1 MRKNLSLVFLG
12 LVLVLFGVLWGGDSV
27 GLWDFEVFFPGWW
40 SLILII
46 MPIFGMV
53 RHGVKW
59 FDIVIMCAG
68 FLILLS
74 YIGIINW
81 YMVRLLF
88 FPALV
93 IFIGL
98 VVIFSVFKKK
108 PSPRLDREAAAKVFA
123 SFSSVKRNCDGQF
136 YDGGRVDAEF
146 GSMEFD
152 LRNAVIERD
161 IVIYSSATFGTV
173 KIWFPPN
180 VRVLAED
187 SSILGTM
194 KNRTAENNAVNV
206 PVVHV
211 RSRAFCGSIEL
222 Y

>member
-1 MRKNLSLVFLG
+1 MKQIGYVIIGCGMIAKFHIAAIQSTPNAYVA
-12 LVLVLFGVLWGGDSV
+12 GVHD
-27 GLWDFEVFFPGWW
+27 
-40 SLILII
+40 
-46 MPIFGMV
+46 
-53 RHGVKW
+53 
-59 FDIVIMCAG
+59 
-68 FLILLS
+68 
-74 YIGIINW
+74 
-81 YMVRLLF
+81 
-88 FPALV
+88 
-93 IFIGL
+93 
-98 VVIFSVFKKK
+98 
-108 PSPRLDREAAAKVFA
+108 LDYERAKVFA

>member
-1 MRKNLSLVFLG
+1 ISLVFLG
-12 LVLVLFGVLWGGDSV
+12 LVLVAFGVLWGGDAV
-27 GLWDFEVFFPGWW
+27 NLWDFDVFFPGWW

-59 FDIVIMCAG
+59 FDIVIMCIG
-68 FLILLS
+68 FLILIS
-74 YIGIINW
+74 YLGIINW
-81 YMVRLLF
+81 HVVRLLF

-93 IFIGL
+93 VFIGL

-123 SFSSVKRNCDGQF
+123 SFGSVKKNCDGQI

-152 LRNAVIERD
+152 LRNAIIERD
-161 IVIYSSATFGTV
+161 IMIRSSATFGTV
-173 KIWFPPN
+173 KIWLPPN
-180 VRVLAED
+180 VRVLVED
-187 SSILGTM
+187 TSVLGSM
-194 KNRTAENNAVNV
+194 RDHSAKNNAVNV
-206 PVVHV
+206 PVVHICG
-211 RSRAFCGSIEL
+211 RAFCGTIEL